1 MARLLIITALLALA
15 LFTPLLLQAQSDS
28 EVSTSLD
35 QQFLDGAP
43 DEDSPAVSNDTDHAG
58 YTELR
63 ITEEENRRFLALSI
77 MGTAIMALAFVLAIL
92 HRQKASADT
101 IVTGCGL
108 VLVIFAT
115 ILIATLA
122 KTDQQLTAP
131 IGILGAI
138 AGYLFGKTTKGTEAE
153 QKPKPAGST

>member
-1 MARLLIITALLALA
+1 MLIALLLASALV
-15 LFTPLLLQAQSDS
+15 TPLLAHAESESDIVPSMAQA
-28 EVSTSLD
+28 
-35 QQFLDGAP
+35 FLDGAP
-43 DEDSPAVSNDTDHAG
+43 NEDSQPVSKVEDHAG
-58 YTELR
+58 YTQLKVA
-63 ITEEENRRFLALSI
+63 EEDNRRFLALCI

-92 HRQKASADT
+92 HKQGASPES
-101 IVTGCGL
+101 IVAGSGL

-138 AGYLFGKTTKGTEAE
+138 AGYLFGKTARGTESD
-153 QKPKPAGST
+153 QKSTKVAGP